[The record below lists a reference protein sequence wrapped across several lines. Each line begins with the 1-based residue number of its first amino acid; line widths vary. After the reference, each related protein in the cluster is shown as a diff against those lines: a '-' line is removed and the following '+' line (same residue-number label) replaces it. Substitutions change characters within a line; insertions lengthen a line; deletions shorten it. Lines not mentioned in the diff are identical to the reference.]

1 MYIAHCLTYCPPK
14 KCGKIMNWLA
24 SERCPKSKL
33 VKCFSWIDREVLDAD
48 SMDQQGV
55 ALLWLFQ
62 GPLICKQLTSFMN
75 GRNLPR
81 EWLAVLMETKKLTEP
96 NDPFEGIA
104 NVWSTI
110 SLHSTWRSSWT
121 KYVLKEKIY
130 VALNVCG
137 NKCTSSISL
146 TIFSPWAHFALK
158 STLPWGMFP
167 LPCNVKLCMV
177 MTFKCSSQAKG
188 GSIRKTEESLLCHV
202 SALCSAVGVVATV
215 TWDEGSEW
223 ILDSSK
229 HQPRGLRDYLSLTI
243 GKSGHFCSCT
253 KC

>member
-1 MYIAHCLTYCPPK
+1 MGETCQENDWQFWWRRRSWQSPTIFLKASRMY
-14 KCGKIMNWLA
+14 
-24 SERCPKSKL
+24 
-33 VKCFSWIDREVLDAD
+33 D
-48 SMDQQGV
+48 
-55 ALLWLFQ
+55 
-62 GPLICKQLTSFMN
+62 PLS
-75 GRNLPR
+75 
-81 EWLAVLMETKKLTEP
+81 
-96 NDPFEGIA
+96 
-104 NVWSTI
+104 

-188 GSIRKTEESLLCHV
+188 GSIRKTEESLLCQCTV
-202 SALCSAVGVVATV
+202 QCS
-215 TWDEGSEW
+215 GSGCQCDLGWRFRMNSWFIKTSTERFARLLKSYNW
-223 ILDSSK
+223 QK
-229 HQPRGLRDYLSLTI
+229 WSLL
-243 GKSGHFCSCT
+243 
-253 KC
+253 

>member
-33 VKCFSWIDREVLDAD
+33 VKCFSWIDLGEVLDAD

-188 GSIRKTEESLLCHV
+188 GSIRKTEESLLCQCTV
-202 SALCSAVGVVATV
+202 QCS
-215 TWDEGSEW
+215 GSGCHCDLGWRFRMNSWFIKTSTERFARLLKSYNW
-223 ILDSSK
+223 QK
-229 HQPRGLRDYLSLTI
+229 WSLL
-243 GKSGHFCSCT
+243 
-253 KC
+253 